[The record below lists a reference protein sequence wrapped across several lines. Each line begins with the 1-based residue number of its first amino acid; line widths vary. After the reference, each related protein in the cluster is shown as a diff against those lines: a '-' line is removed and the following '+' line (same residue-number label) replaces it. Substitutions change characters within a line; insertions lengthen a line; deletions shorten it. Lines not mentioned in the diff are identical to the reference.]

1 MNRVAPLFFM
11 MIFMVVWTGCSK
23 PPANEVLKKAQ
34 ESEELSRRTLDTMR
48 VKPDPKE
55 FFRPVIAGFS
65 ALVDRY
71 ESTPEAEVALFRR
84 AAILNNDTKEH
95 DRAVEDYKLY
105 AERYPEGEKTPLV
118 MFLVGYIYNN
128 ELHNLDSAGAAYK
141 RFLQKYPDNEMAAS
155 AQFELNNLGKTPEEL
170 LPPEPP
176 TERPAKGKTPRV
188 NT

>member
-1 MNRVAPLFFM
+1 MKRAAVPLF
-11 MIFMVVWTGCSK
+11 IGVVIIVLTGCSK
-23 PPANEVLKKAQ
+23 PPASEVLKKAQ
-34 ESEELSRRTLDTMR
+34 ESEELARRTLDTMR

-65 ALVDRY
+65 TLVDRY
-71 ESTPEAEVALFRR
+71 ESAPEAEVALFRR

-105 AERYPEGEKTPLV
+105 AMRYPEGEKTPLV

-176 TERPAKGKTPRV
+176 PEQPVKGKTPRV